1 MGDVRLRVA
10 QFLANLWQGPARQS
24 MASTPAGRPRVLP
37 TTDFHRRCSAVPR
50 RNEGGASGGTV
61 AAIRYT
67 VATGC
72 SWPMRQALHDLH
84 RIVSRTLAYR
94 LLTLLLVGGYAVV
107 ALVPGQLLG

>member
-1 MGDVRLRVA
+1 
-10 QFLANLWQGPARQS
+10 
-24 MASTPAGRPRVLP
+24 VLSP
-37 TTDFHRRCSAVPR
+37 D
-50 RNEGGASGGTV
+50 EMKGGASGGTV

-107 ALVPGQLLG
+107 ALVLGQLLG

>member
-1 MGDVRLRVA
+1 
-10 QFLANLWQGPARQS
+10 
-24 MASTPAGRPRVLP
+24 
-37 TTDFHRRCSAVPR
+37 
-50 RNEGGASGGTV
+50 V